1 MLTFG
6 LSQLC
11 AFSPSACNWAQTF
24 TGSNLDYSVV
34 FLCSAGGSVF
44 ICKHTKA
51 SRRHRQCSVKQTH
64 TVPASYGHF
73 VGKIDLKWYPVGSP
87 GNAVFSM
94 GLFQVLSYMSSF
106 NPHNSPMM
114 EGWVFSYPF
123 FFFNEE
129 SEATSPRLHSSWV
142 QSWDSDPAPEAP
154 KIVFPVLHCLCAPR
168 SAFLEDVVTGP
179 VAIEQRGINRAMGV
193 YAYRECYEGALEG
206 LIQMEGSALAKPLRQ
221 ESKQTW

>member
-114 EGWVFSYPF
+114 EGWVFFYPF
-123 FFFNEE
+123 FFSMRNLRQLPQDCTAPECRAE
-129 SEATSPRLHSSWV
+129 IQTQLLRLPRLSFLFCTVSV
-142 QSWDSDPAPEAP
+142 PLAAP
-154 KIVFPVLHCLCAPR
+154 
-168 SAFLEDVVTGP
+168 S
-179 VAIEQRGINRAMGV
+179 
-193 YAYRECYEGALEG
+193 
-206 LIQMEGSALAKPLRQ
+206 
-221 ESKQTW
+221 